1 MSPYNGSKVKEKDV
15 LSQIYLFRELT
26 PSEMDILVSIS
37 KQKRVKKDEI
47 IFREGNVGDAFYLIV
62 LGSVRISTIIP
73 GVGEE
78 ALTILG
84 EGEYFGEM
92 ALIDDEPRS
101 ASAIANEDTLL
112 LLIEKDNFRKLL
124 AQETGIAYKLLWVFT
139 KTLSARLRKTDEQ
152 LKNIFS
158 IAKTF

>member
-1 MSPYNGSKVKEKDV
+1 MREKEA
-15 LSQIYLFRELT
+15 LSQVYLFRELT
-26 PSEMDILVSIS
+26 PSEMDVLISIS
-37 KQKRVKKDEI
+37 KEKRVKKDEVV
-47 IFREGNVGDAFYLIV
+47 FKEGDTGDAFYLIV
-62 LGSVRISTIIP
+62 SGNVRISTMVP

-78 ALTILG
+78 ALTVLK

-92 ALIDDEPRS
+92 ALIDDAPRS
-101 ASAIANEDTLL
+101 ASAIANTDTILL
-112 LLIEKDNFRKLL
+112 SIGKDNFRKLL

-152 LKNIFS
+152 LKSIFS

>member
-1 MSPYNGSKVKEKDV
+1 MSSINGGEVKEKEA
-15 LSQIYLFRELT
+15 LSKIFLFRELT
-26 PSEMDILVSIS
+26 PKEMDVLIAIS
-37 KQKRVKKDEI
+37 KEKRAKKNEV
-47 IFREGNVGDAFYLIV
+47 IFKEGAVGDAFYLII
-62 LGSVRISTIIP
+62 LGSVRISTIVP

-78 ALTILG
+78 ALTILR

-92 ALIDDEPRS
+92 ALIDDAPRS

-124 AQETGIAYKLLWVFT
+124 AKETGIAYKLLWVFT

-152 LKNIFS
+152 LKSIFS

>member
-1 MSPYNGSKVKEKDV
+1 MKEKEK
-15 LSQIYLFRELT
+15 LSQVYLFRELT
-26 PSEMDILVSIS
+26 PSEIDTLLSIS
-37 KQKRVKKDEI
+37 KEKRVRKDEVV
-47 IFREGNVGDAFYLIV
+47 FKEGDTGDAFYFIV
-62 LGSVRISTIIP
+62 SGSVRISTIVP

-78 ALTILG
+78 ALTILR

-92 ALIDDEPRS
+92 ALIDDAPRS
-101 ASAIANEDTLL
+101 ASAIANDDTIL

-152 LKNIFS
+152 LKSIFS

>member
-1 MSPYNGSKVKEKDV
+1 VKEKDV

>member
-1 MSPYNGSKVKEKDV
+1 MSSYNGGKVRDKEALSK
-15 LSQIYLFRELT
+15 IYLFRELT
-26 PSEMDILVSIS
+26 PIEMDVLISIS
-37 KQKRVKKDEI
+37 MEKRVKKNELV
-47 IFREGNVGDAFYLIV
+47 FKEGDTGDAFYLII
-62 LGSVRISTIIP
+62 LGSVRISTIVP

-78 ALTILG
+78 ALTILK

-92 ALIDDEPRS
+92 ALIDDAPRS

-112 LLIEKDNFRKLL
+112 ILIEKDNFRKLL
-124 AQETGIAYKLLWVFT
+124 AKNTEIAYKLLWVFT

-152 LKNIFS
+152 LKSILS